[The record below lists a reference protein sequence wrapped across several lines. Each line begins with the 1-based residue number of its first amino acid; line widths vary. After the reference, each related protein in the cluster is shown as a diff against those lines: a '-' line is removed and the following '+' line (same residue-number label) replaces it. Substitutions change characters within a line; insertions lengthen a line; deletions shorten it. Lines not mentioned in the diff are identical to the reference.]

1 MRYGVPMSSD
11 RGWTQVGDGV
21 FQRRYPPLDLSV
33 GVVLGPAGATVVD
46 TGGTLGE
53 AGAILRDVSEAFQ
66 LPVVAAINT
75 HAHYDHVFGN
85 QVFAALGIP
94 VYGHHRIPAHFA
106 AHEGPR
112 LAAVLADPLRE
123 PDKEWD
129 GVELTPP
136 SVLIRSALEVDLG
149 GRALELIPI
158 DPGHT
163 DTDLA
168 VLIPDCRT
176 WFLGDVIEES
186 GPPMFGSGS
195 YPLAWPAALR
205 SLMREMRAGDT
216 IVPGHGAAVDRD
228 FVDRQEQRLRAVAD
242 EIRRRY
248 APGLASDEVDVPD
261 SLLDQWPER
270 FLRSAFRE
278 GFAHLDEGS
287 EA

>member
-1 MRYGVPMSSD
+1 MSSD

-33 GVVLGPAGATVVD
+33 GAILGPTGVTVVD
-46 TGGTLGE
+46 TGGTLDE
-53 AGAILRDVSEAFQ
+53 AGAILRDVRDAFR
-66 LPVVAAINT
+66 LPVVAAVNT
-75 HAHYDHVFGN
+75 HAHYDHAFGN
-85 QVFAALGIP
+85 QVFDALGIP
-94 VYGHHRIPAHFA
+94 IYGHQRIPAHFSA
-106 AHEGPR
+106 YEGPR
-112 LAAVLADPLRE
+112 LTAVLADPARE
-123 PDKEWD
+123 PDKEWS

-136 SVLIRSALEVDLG
+136 SVLIGSALEIDPG
-149 GRALELIPI
+149 GRAVELIPI
-158 DPGHT
+158 DAGHT

-168 VLIPDCRT
+168 VLVPDCRT

-195 YPLAWPAALR
+195 YPLGWPAALR

-228 FVDRQEQRLRAVAD
+228 FVDRQEQLLRAVAD
-242 EIRRRY
+242 EIRRLY
-248 APGLASDEVDVPD
+248 APGLASDEVELPD
-261 SLLDQWPER
+261 SLLDRWPER

-278 GFAHLDEGS
+278 GFAHLAAGDR